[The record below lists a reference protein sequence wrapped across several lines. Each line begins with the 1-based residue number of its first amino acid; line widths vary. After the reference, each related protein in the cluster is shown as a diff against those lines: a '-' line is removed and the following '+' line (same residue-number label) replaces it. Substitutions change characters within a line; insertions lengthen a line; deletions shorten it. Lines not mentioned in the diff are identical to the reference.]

1 MDSEIK
7 VSIYCLCY
15 NHVQYLAQTIESIVT
30 TKTNFHFELVI
41 HDDALQMEA
50 IKSF

>member
-30 TKTNFHFELVI
+30 TKNKL
-41 HDDALQMEA
+41 
-50 IKSF
+50 SF